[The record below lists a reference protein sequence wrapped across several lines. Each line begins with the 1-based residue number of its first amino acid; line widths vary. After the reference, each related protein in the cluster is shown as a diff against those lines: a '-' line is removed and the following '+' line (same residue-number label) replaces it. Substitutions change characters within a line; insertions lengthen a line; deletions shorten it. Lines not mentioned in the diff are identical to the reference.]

1 MVAESAAE
9 SYFPISEISAYQS
22 RGWKIKARVTRK
34 APMRSFTARGVANKV
49 FSVDL
54 LDASGGEIRASFFGT
69 AADSFLDKLIVG
81 KCYTLAQG
89 NVRVANRAYNT
100 CNHRYEL
107 VFDKEAVVEEASEDA
122 QIDTVKYN
130 FMNLR
135 MLETKAAP
143 CIVDLCGV
151 VVAFQGLQTIRKDG
165 QELVKREIT
174 LADDTGNT
182 VSVALWNERA
192 KQAESVFEGTPVV
205 ALKGVSVKEWNGGR
219 AGSLTS
225 GGSMQL
231 QPDLPEAAKLQQW
244 WEKGG
249 STQNLTALSRAGGGG
264 GMAQN
269 AKDMTLGEMKGASLK
284 VADQTEYYNVVSRLA
299 LVQLRKQGETQPLSY
314 MACQEAREGQSLP
327 CQRRLDDKGFC
338 VSCQR
343 AGKAAPRL
351 NVRCRYSDFADQ
363 AWLTTFNEPAEAVL
377 GMSSKEVYDLEH
389 TGGRDKLEALIRE
402 KYFFQPFQLSV
413 RAKLDYYQGETRSN
427 ITCVSAQP
435 VNIKQHGRKMLKEI
449 REHLLVAAAA

>member
-1 MVAESAAE
+1 MVAETATE
-9 SYFPISEISAYQS
+9 SYFPISEISAYQA
-22 RGWKIKARVTRK
+22 RGWKIKARITRK
-34 APMRSFTARGVANKV
+34 APMRTFNARGVQNKV

-89 NVRVANRAYNT
+89 NVRVANRQYNT

-107 VFDKEAVVEEASEDA
+107 VFDKDALVEEAAEDA
-122 QIDTVKYN
+122 QIETVKYT
-130 FMNLR
+130 FVNLR
-135 MLETKAAP
+135 QLEAKSAP

-151 VVAFQGLQTIRKDG
+151 VVSFQGLQTIRKDG
-165 QELVKREIT
+165 QELVKRDIT

-182 VSVALWNERA
+182 ITVALWNERA
-192 KQAESVFEGTPVV
+192 KQAESAFEGTPVV

-225 GGSMQL
+225 GGAMQL
-231 QPDLPEAAKLQQW
+231 QPDFPEAANLQQW
-244 WEKGG
+244 WKQGG
-249 STQNLTALSRAGGGG
+249 STQNLTALSRAGGG

-269 AKDMTLGEMKGASLK
+269 AKDMTLGEMKGESQRL
-284 VADQTEYYNVVSRLA
+284 ADQMAHYNVASRLA

-314 MACQEAREGQSLP
+314 MSCQEPREGQSMP
-327 CQRRLDDKGFC
+327 CQRRLDEKGFC

-351 NVRCRYSDFADQ
+351 NLRCRFSDFADQ
-363 AWLTTFNEPAEAVL
+363 AWLTTFNEPGEAVL
-377 GMSSKEVYDLEH
+377 GMSAKEVYDLENN
-389 TGGRDKLEALIRE
+389 GGRDKLEALIRE
-402 KYFFQPFQLSV
+402 KYFSQPFQLVV
-413 RAKLDYYQGETRSN
+413 RAKLDFYQGESRTN

-449 REHLLVAAAA
+449 REHLLVAAEG